1 MAERRWI
8 NFEVCAE
15 TLEACAAANAGGADR
30 IELCTR
36 LDVGGLTPD
45 PALVEAAVRQS
56 SIAVH
61 VLLRPHADDFVGSR
75 ETVEAIASSVAS
87 VRAAGAA
94 GVVFGLLREDG
105 TVDVEGTRA
114 LVRLASPL
122 PVTFHRAFD
131 ETPDLSR
138 ALGDVISTG
147 CRRLLTSGGAPDVL
161 AGAPTLAGLIRQ
173 AGGRIDIA
181 VGGGLRLENAADV
194 ARVTGG
200 RSFHGSLRSDGAA
213 RVAPSA
219 GMVRRMIELLDGGAN
234 GG

>member
-1 MAERRWI
+1 MAERRRI

-15 TLEACAAANAGGADR
+15 TLDACAAANAGGADR
-30 IELCTR
+30 IELCTA

-45 PALVEAAVRQS
+45 TSLVEAAVRQS

-75 ETVEAIASSVAS
+75 EVVAAIASSLAS
-87 VRAAGAA
+87 VRSAGAA

-114 LVRLASPL
+114 LVRLVAPL

-131 ETPDLSR
+131 ETPDLSQ
-138 ALGDVISTG
+138 ALEDVISTG
-147 CRRLLTSGGAPDVL
+147 CTRLLTSGGAPDVL
-161 AGAPTLAGLIRQ
+161 AGAPMLGRLIRQ

-181 VGGGLRLENAADV
+181 VGGGLRPENAEVV
-194 ARVTGG
+194 ARVTCG
-200 RSFHGSLRSDGAA
+200 RSFHGSLRGDRDT
-213 RVAPSA
+213 RVAPTA
-219 GMVRRMIELLDGGAN
+219 DMVAQMIELLAGGAHER
-234 GG
+234 